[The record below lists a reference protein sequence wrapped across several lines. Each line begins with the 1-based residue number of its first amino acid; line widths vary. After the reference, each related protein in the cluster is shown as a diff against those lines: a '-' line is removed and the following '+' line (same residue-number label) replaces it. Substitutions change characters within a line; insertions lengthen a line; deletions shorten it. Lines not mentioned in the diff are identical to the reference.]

1 MIDKN
6 KRRNIN
12 KKCLQKQMHYISKYN
27 TVYYIHNAI
36 NDLFIYLFAT
46 FAGMQSLPKHN
57 TSCR

>member
-1 MIDKN
+1 
-6 KRRNIN
+6 
-12 KKCLQKQMHYISKYN
+12 MHYISKYN
-27 TVYYIHNAI
+27 TVYYIQNAI